1 MTAKREVKEGK
12 QYQGIEEEIAYTI
25 TTTPWGSSPTSITAK
40 VFSLPDNGVDS
51 DIVDTTTDNMP
62 SGSPSASGDVITLPV
77 LKSLVLDT
85 MYRVEVKFTCSGN
98 IFEAYAY
105 VKAER

>member
-1 MTAKREVKEGK
+1 MTAKREIKEGK
-12 QYQGIEEEIAYTI
+12 QYQGVEEEVAYTL
-25 TTTPWGSSPTSITAK
+25 TTTPWGSTPTSITAK
-40 VFSLPDNGVDS
+40 VFSVPSNGVDS
-51 DIVDTTTDNMP
+51 DYTDTTTDNFP
-62 SGSPSASGDVITLPV
+62 TNSPSASGDIITLSP

-85 MYRVEVKFTCSGN
+85 LYRVEVKFTASGN